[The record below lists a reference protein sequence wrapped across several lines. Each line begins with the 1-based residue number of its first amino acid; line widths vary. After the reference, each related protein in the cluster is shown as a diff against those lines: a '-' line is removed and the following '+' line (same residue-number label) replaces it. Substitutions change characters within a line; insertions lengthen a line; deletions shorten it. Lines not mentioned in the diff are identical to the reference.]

1 LTPTG
6 TGYQDGTNNFGDN
19 TYFLTELDNS
29 GTILLWNTYF
39 GDTEDGFI
47 ANLVLLM
54 LFSGLLSLEVM
65 DSSSIFPVSRYMVET
80 CILLVRQAQ
89 ALRVPEI
96 RQGHSRSVT
105 GAMMRKLTRI
115 FFYTPICYM

>member
-1 LTPTG
+1 MTPTG

-19 TYFLTELDNS
+19 TYFLTELNNS
-29 GTILLWNTYF
+29 GSILQWNTYF

-80 CILLVRQAQ
+80 CILLVRQARQAQ

-105 GAMMRKLTRI
+105 GAI
-115 FFYTPICYM
+115 FNLPIREV